1 MNLTVLKSKI
11 HRANVTEANL
21 YYEGSITID
30 KDLMDAACILPY
42 EQVHIFNL
50 TNGERFITYVIEGER
65 NSGVICTNG
74 AAAHCARKGDCLI
87 IVSFANMP
95 LDEAKK
101 YKPKLVYVN
110 NENLQDL
117 EIIHEL
123 YTEAKTKYENLAEK
137 EKQKIKLLIEE
148 IRKFAI

>member
-1 MNLTVLKSKI
+1 MVLLINLVFLGCFDTSTLTLIYKLRKL
-11 HRANVTEANL
+11 NEN
-21 YYEGSITID
+21 
-30 KDLMDAACILPY
+30 

-110 NENLQDL
+110 NENLQVEADL
-117 EIIHEL
+117 L
-123 YTEAKTKYENLAEK
+123 DGKLV
-137 EKQKIKLLIEE
+137 KILG
-148 IRKFAI
+148 

>member
-1 MNLTVLKSKI
+1 MNITILKSKI
-11 HRANVTEANL
+11 HRATVTEANL

-30 KDLMDAACILPY
+30 KSLMEAACFIHY

-65 NSGVICTNG
+65 DSGVICTNG

-87 IVSFANMP
+87 IVSFAN
-95 LDEAKK
+95 LDQKDAKI

-110 NENLQDL
+110 NDNKQVDVDL
-117 EIIHEL
+117 L
-123 YTEAKTKYENLAEK
+123 DGKLV
-137 EKQKIKLLIEE
+137 KILG
-148 IRKFAI
+148 

>member
-1 MNLTVLKSKI
+1 MNLTILKSKI

-110 NENLQDL
+110 NDNFQVEADL
-117 EIIHEL
+117 L
-123 YTEAKTKYENLAEK
+123 DGKLV
-137 EKQKIKLLIEE
+137 KILG
-148 IRKFAI
+148 